1 MTIARLLGSRRS
13 FVKAAGG
20 MAGIL
25 ALGRAPAIAQGGGP
39 KKMILAHTAA
49 PPENAAVA
57 FEWFAKELTAR
68 SNGAWQ
74 VEFAGNTIM
83 SKEIEIV
90 NAVKTGN
97 IAMGTPVG
105 AAATIF
111 PEMGVF
117 LVPYLVSSY
126 DQAYKAFNGDVGD
139 QLDRMFQ
146 EKYGV
151 KVVYFYDQGF
161 RHFYNKVRP
170 ITTPRDLR
178 GLKMRVQPSKIF
190 ADTIN
195 GLGGVAVPI
204 PGAEIYTASQQGVV
218 DGGDLPVANMV
229 PLKLFEVSKYFSL
242 TNHNYGATLLAI
254 NLALWKGMTSDEQKL
269 LISVGRQAQAR
280 HRQGMEGVDNLASA
294 KSLLE
299 PRGLAVNAADI
310 GAFKDVAKAKIWPQ
324 YQPQYQDIWQ
334 KLANSG

>member
-1 MTIARLLGSRRS
+1 MGGQFISSRRS
-13 FVKAAGG
+13 FIKAAGG
-20 MAGIL
+20 LAGIL
-25 ALGRAPAIAQGGGP
+25 AFRRAPAFAQSSGP
-39 KKMILAHTAA
+39 RKMILAHTAA
-49 PPENAAVA
+49 PPENAANA
-57 FEWFAKELTAR
+57 FDWFCKELTTR

-83 SKEIEIV
+83 SNEVEIV

-117 LVPYLVSSY
+117 LVSYLVSSY
-126 DQAYKAFNGDVGD
+126 DQAYKAFNGEVGD
-139 QLDRMFQ
+139 QLDKTFQ

-161 RHFYNKVRP
+161 RHFYNTKRP
-170 ITTPRDLR
+170 INTPRDLR
-178 GLKMRVQPSKIF
+178 GLKMRVQPSKVF

-204 PGAEIYTASQQGVV
+204 PGAEVYTASQQGIV

-229 PLKLFEVSKYFSL
+229 PLKMYEVSKYYSL
-242 TNHNYGATLLAI
+242 TSHNYGATLLAI
-254 NLALWKGMTSDEQKL
+254 NLPLWKSMTADEQKL
-269 LISVGRQAQAR
+269 LLTTGKEAQVR
-280 HRQGMEGVDNLASA
+280 HRRGMEGPDNLDGA
-294 KSLLE
+294 KNLLG
-299 PRGLAVNAADI
+299 PRGMSVNAADI
-310 GAFKDVAKAKIWPQ
+310 NAFKEVAKAKIWPQ
-324 YQPQYQDIWQ
+324 YQPQYKDIWQ
-334 KLANSG
+334 KLAS